1 MGARQWPRI
10 PPGGSIPLPE
20 GTERMGGGVTYW
32 IYYNPRLNRSYYIAG
47 SPAAGYDVIEYP
59 YPLCPRCWE
68 RYRRFHDNGV

>member
-1 MGARQWPRI
+1 
-10 PPGGSIPLPE
+10 
-20 GTERMGGGVTYW
+20 MGGGVTYW